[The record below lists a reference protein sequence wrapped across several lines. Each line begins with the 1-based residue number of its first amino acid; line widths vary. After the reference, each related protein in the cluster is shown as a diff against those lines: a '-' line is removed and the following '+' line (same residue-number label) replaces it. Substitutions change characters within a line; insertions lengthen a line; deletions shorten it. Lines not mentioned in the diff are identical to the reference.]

1 MQADNQGKTVVH
13 TKRKKLLS
21 SRQQK
26 FRLFLKR
33 AAIVAVI
40 SVLFG
45 AVLLHFALGW
55 RAKDLARKAR
65 ENFDRG
71 DYRTAFLQLFSA
83 RALRKDDVAVVRSG
97 AVLEGRIGSKASL
110 ELWDQLAR
118 QVELSNQDRLERTV
132 ATLRMGTDEQF
143 SRAVS
148 DFEQVG
154 DTAKA
159 SSLKVARLVIR
170 GNLDAAVSEARIGA
184 DMSGDPY
191 LRLDVAKLLYQR
203 HRAASPDDPIAA
215 AGREEMISV
224 IDSLLGTPAAEQALT
239 FGLGNLTLPDEVR
252 RRWVAEATKDF
263 TSENLAL
270 LPAVDAQV
278 RAGEFTPEQVHAML
292 MPVFKKASRDRRA
305 SLALW
310 LTNNGLAAKSLK
322 LLSFDDAISDESAFA
337 VRVHALALEKNWDE
351 LTKTIDAASVPESLR
366 AITRAQAAAAV
377 GRVDGRDAS
386 VRLAVAAAARE
397 GKLEP
402 IVAAADGLGGTASA
416 NEELLVL
423 CGNAGTA
430 HVAFYLLRERLGR
443 TVGTGGL
450 SDAFARART
459 AAPDAP
465 AVRDFKRYLTMYE
478 GGMPN
483 PSETEA
489 TVKESPGSIPARVN
503 HALVLLRY
511 GKFSEAKG
519 AFSGVT
525 IFYPELPAAQQA
537 VIAAVAGACGEREL
551 ASSLRAGIKTSILTP
566 PEKALLDQFAPAR

>member
-1 MQADNQGKTVVH
+1 MQAENPSSSVYV
-13 TKRKKLLS
+13 KRKRLP
-21 SRQQK
+21 SRKQK
-26 FRLFLKR
+26 EFRLFLKR
-33 AAIVAVI
+33 AAVIVVI
-40 SVLFG
+40 AAILG

-65 ENFDRG
+65 ENFDKG

-83 RALRKDDVAVVRSG
+83 RTLRKDDVAVVRSG

-118 QVELSNQDRLERTV
+118 QVELSDQDRLERTV
-132 ATLRMGTDEQF
+132 ATLRLGTDEQF
-143 SRAVS
+143 ARAVS

-159 SSLKVARLVIR
+159 SALKVARLVIR
-170 GNLDAAVSEARIGA
+170 GDLDGAVNEARSGA
-184 DMSGDPY
+184 DTSGDPY

-203 HRAASPDDPIAA
+203 HRTASPDDPSAA
-215 AGREEMISV
+215 AGRGEMISV

-239 FGLGNLTLPDEVR
+239 FGLGNMTLPDDVR
-252 RRWVAEATKDF
+252 ERWVAEATKDF

-322 LLSFDDAISDESAFA
+322 LVSFDEAISDESAFA
-337 VRVHALALEKNWDE
+337 VRVNALALEKNWDE
-351 LTKTIDAASVPESLR
+351 VTKTVDAASVPESLR
-366 AITRAQAAAAV
+366 AMTRAQAAAAL

-386 VRLAVAAAARE
+386 VRLAVAASARE

-402 IVAAADGLGGTASA
+402 IVAAADGLGGTTAA

-430 HVAFYLLRERLGR
+430 HAAFYLLRDRLGR
-443 TVGTGGL
+443 TVGTKGL
-450 SDAFARART
+450 QEAYTRAKF

-465 AVRDFKRYLTMYE
+465 SVRDFARYLTMYE
-478 GGMPN
+478 GGMPKL
-483 PSETEA
+483 SETAAAVAEA
-489 TVKESPGSIPARVN
+489 PGSISARVN
-503 HALVLLRY
+503 HALLLLRY
-511 GKFSEAKG
+511 SKFDEAKA
-519 AFSGVT
+519 AFNGVT

-537 VIAAVAGACGEREL
+537 VIAAVAGASGDRQL
-551 ASSLRAGIKTSILTP
+551 ASSLRAAINTDILTP
-566 PEKALLDQFAPAR
+566 PEKALLDQFAPMQ